1 MRVGNRIRFCTTL
14 LVGAAA
20 LTVAYHIA
28 KEASWTLEATV
39 EASPQTPA
47 NPPPIPAAGPLAE
60 PKSFNKWVSTGGHS
74 RGGAG
79 GQSAD
84 A

>member
-1 MRVGNRIRFCTTL
+1 MRVGNRIRFCTML

-20 LTVAYHIA
+20 LTLAYDIA

-47 NPPPIPAAGPLAE
+47 THPLF
-60 PKSFNKWVSTGGHS
+60 PLLV
-74 RGGAG
+74 R
-79 GQSAD
+79 
-84 A
+84 